1 MKPSKPSMI
10 CAVILGGEAA
20 IAWACGSRTAA
31 TVLACLAAGTCALL
45 WHIPLYD
52 DNGNDIEALITATR
66 EDIPDH
72 VPAGWTEE
80 YNQ

>member
-20 IAWACGSRTAA
+20 IAWACGSGTAA
-31 TVLACLAAGTCALL
+31 IVLACLAAGTAALF
-45 WHIPLYD
+45 WHIPLCD
-52 DNGNDIEALITATR
+52 DNGNDIDALITATR